1 MIYLKIHFHD
11 RLMQKFLKITLSYF
25 LWQAFYHVLKI
36 FYIVCLLV
44 SVCVC
49 VCECVCVCVP
59 VIHTSSFPCSILT
72 YLPFLLTFPFNL
84 FLLNPFFL
92 LFYHPPAFK
101 PLTFGTGENMVS
113 QKLHI
118 FWIYLILIFLLFN
131 LVFSV
136 RSS

>member
-11 RLMQKFLKITLSYF
+11 RLMQKFLKDNTIIFFMASILSCIKNILYCLF
-25 LWQAFYHVLKI
+25 ACQC
-36 FYIVCLLV
+36 VCL
-44 SVCVC
+44 CVC
-49 VCECVCVCVP
+49 GCVCVP

-72 YLPFLLTFPFNL
+72 YLPFLFTFPFNL

-118 FWIYLILIFLLFN
+118 FWIYLILTFLLFN

-136 RSS
+136 RGS